1 MMDAGRGLLARAQAA
16 GAVRQDVTWDDVFT
30 AVAAIS
36 GVASQPG
43 KAGKTGKDTAT
54 RVLAVYLDGLRTPS
68 R

>member
-1 MMDAGRGLLARAQAA
+1 
-16 GAVRQDVTWDDVFT
+16 VTWDDVFT

-36 GVASQPG
+36 GIASQSG
-43 KAGKTGKDTAT
+43 KAGKTGKDAAA